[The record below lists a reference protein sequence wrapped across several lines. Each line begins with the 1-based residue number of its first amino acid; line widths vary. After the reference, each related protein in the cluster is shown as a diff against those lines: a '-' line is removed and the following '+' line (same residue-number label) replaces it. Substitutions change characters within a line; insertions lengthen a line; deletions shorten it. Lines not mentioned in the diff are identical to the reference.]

1 MLTNPKKHELR
12 IKALVLIGAA
22 CSSLQGARYREIS
35 NQMNELQAILE
46 GFESSQKSGE
56 ITFLATVVKTQ
67 GSTYRRPGAKMLIAN
82 TGRMIGTISAG
93 CLENEVFQHTQQRMS
108 DGEPIVVSYDN
119 TASEDILWGFGLGCN
134 GIVQVL
140 LERLERESTPNAIAF
155 TQECFHKKHLGII
168 ATVFAFEGAVNVK
181 LGSRL
186 LLYPNG
192 KIITDIKDPNL
203 IPSLIADSQAA
214 FTNQKS
220 SVNNYQLPLGSAE
233 VFIEVIQPPTPLVIF
248 GAGYDAVPVAQF
260 AQALGWDV
268 TVVDC
273 RANEATKERF
283 PASCDVI
290 LSRREIVDKQVFID
304 DYTVAVVMTHNYL
317 DDLEILKMLLSSP
330 ARYIGVLGPKLR
342 TERFLEDLHLQG
354 IVYTTEQLKRLH
366 GPIGIDIGADTPE
379 GIAIAIIAEI
389 QAVLTNRSG
398 SFLRNRHQPIHQSYE
413 SIQQFSCI

>member
-1 MLTNPKKHELR
+1 
-12 IKALVLIGAA
+12 
-22 CSSLQGARYREIS
+22 
-35 NQMNELQAILE
+35 MNELQAILE
-46 GFESSQKSGE
+46 GFELSQKSSE

-67 GSTYRRPGAKMLIAN
+67 GSTYRRPGAKMLITN

-93 CLENEVFQHTQQRMS
+93 CLENDVFEHTQQRMS

-140 LERLERESTPNAIAF
+140 IERLERESTPNAIAF
-155 TQECFHKKHLGII
+155 IQECFHKKHLGII

-186 LLYPNG
+186 LLYPND
-192 KIITDIKDPNL
+192 KFITDIKDPNL
-203 IPSLIADSQAA
+203 IHSLIADAQAA

-260 AQALGWDV
+260 AEALGWDV
-268 TVVDC
+268 IIVDC

-317 DDLEILKMLLSSP
+317 DDLEILKMLLPSP

-398 SFLRNRHQPIHQSYE
+398 NFLKNRHQPIHQSYE
-413 SIQQFSCI
+413 TIQQFSCI